1 MSAQIVLCLAILAF
15 SCGQAHGQEYSW
27 PQNSLVGRIDAYLKP
42 YVQTGNFSGVVL
54 AKQNWKLLFLNGY
67 GFADRKDKIP
77 STFETRFHIASLSM
91 QFTAAAALRLVDEGQ
106 LSLDTSV
113 GEFVPGI
120 KGAEKITV
128 RDLLT
133 ERSGLPDINGLPDY
147 NDILRQ
153 HQTPASLIAK
163 IDGKELLFEPGTKFL
178 HEEHSAYNLL
188 ALIVEKKTGL
198 PFAAAVERLVFRP
211 AGLRASGVDD
221 DSIPADK
228 KIAVGYRP
236 EGVYGLSR
244 APAIHWSGKT
254 GNASVVTTVMDESA
268 WVDRLFG
275 RKFLSASSREAL
287 LDSSLEVGYG
297 WFKRVNKRFDEM
309 TYSMNG
315 RAPGFASFVLYLPR
329 EKVTVVVFSN
339 IYSSATTAIG
349 YDIAAIV
356 RGLPYETF
364 HTSDPPPSAAE
375 LGTCTGTFQFG
386 RDFYQPNAQVALV
399 TEGHEL
405 TLRWPEGSLSPLIP
419 VGRDQFVDRAYWEQV
434 KVERDAKGEP
444 MGLAYGSFHGS
455 AVRDAAN

>member
-27 PQNSLVGRIDAYLKP
+27 PQNSLVGRIDSYLKP

-211 AGLRASGVDD
+211 AGIRVFC
-221 DSIPADK
+221 
-228 KIAVGYRP
+228 
-236 EGVYGLSR
+236 
-244 APAIHWSGKT
+244 
-254 GNASVVTTVMDESA
+254 SV
-268 WVDRLFG
+268 
-275 RKFLSASSREAL
+275 
-287 LDSSLEVGYG
+287 
-297 WFKRVNKRFDEM
+297 
-309 TYSMNG
+309 
-315 RAPGFASFVLYLPR
+315 
-329 EKVTVVVFSN
+329 
-339 IYSSATTAIG
+339 
-349 YDIAAIV
+349 
-356 RGLPYETF
+356 
-364 HTSDPPPSAAE
+364 SAA
-375 LGTCTGTFQFG
+375 
-386 RDFYQPNAQVALV
+386 R
-399 TEGHEL
+399 EGDRRGVQQYL
-405 TLRWPEGSLSPLIP
+405 F
-419 VGRDQFVDRAYWEQV
+419 VGDNGHWV
-434 KVERDAKGEP
+434 
-444 MGLAYGSFHGS
+444 
-455 AVRDAAN
+455 